1 MKETTML
8 DLEKMLAP
16 VGEGQPCGEDL
27 AFSSEIDAIVRARQA
42 DDPSIGQGA
51 WVTELKEADWKFV
64 AKQCATLIE
73 TRSKDLQLAV
83 WLAEAGAR
91 TGGVRGL
98 ADSLDLIAALCER
111 YWDDLYP
118 LPDEDGHERRIGN
131 LAWVAARIA
140 PWLRA
145 VPLTEGGAGAPGY
158 ALGDFDMA
166 RAHGG
171 DALAKLETARQR
183 GSRGFYQ
190 GLLGDCAHC
199 KAAIDRLERSIDAR
213 LAADGPS
220 FSAAR
225 SGLESVLM
233 FVKPL
238 AGEVA
243 AGGAA
248 GTHAAGNA
256 HEAAVQQEGGQ
267 GSVQDSTEAPAS
279 ADMAGGPPRTRAQA
293 LAQLRAVADY
303 FRRNEPH
310 SPVAYLAEKA
320 AHWGE
325 QPLHVWL
332 RALVKDDASF
342 AHIEELLGVE
352 AGS

>member
-1 MKETTML
+1 MDASL
-8 DLEKMLAP
+8 DIDKLLAP
-16 VGEGQPCGEDL
+16 VSAHQPCGEDL

-42 DDPSIGQGA
+42 DDPSIEQGA

-64 AKQCATLIE
+64 ARQCAALIE
-73 TRSKDLQLAV
+73 QRSKDLQLAV
-83 WLAEAGAR
+83 WLAEASVK

-98 ADSLDLIAALCER
+98 AGSLELIAALCVR
-111 YWDDLYP
+111 YWDGLYP

-131 LAWVAARIA
+131 LAWVASRIA
-140 PWLRA
+140 SWLRA
-145 VPLTEGGAGAPGY
+145 VPLTEVSGAGGKGY
-158 ALGDFDMA
+158 ALRDFDVA

-171 DALAKLETARQR
+171 EELAKLETARQR
-183 GSRGFYQ
+183 GARGFYQ
-190 GLLGDCAHC
+190 ALLRDCLQC
-199 KAAIDRLERSIDAR
+199 KAAIDRLEQSLDAR

-220 FSAAR
+220 FSAAK

-238 AGEVA
+238 GGEA
-243 AGGAA
+243 
-248 GTHAAGNA
+248 
-256 HEAAVQQEGGQ
+256 
-267 GSVQDSTEAPAS
+267 EAPAS
-279 ADMAGGPPRTRAQA
+279 AQAGETGVSGEGGATAVPPSGTAASTAASTAAPAGGPPQSRAQA
-293 LAQLRAVADY
+293 LAQLRGVAEF
-303 FRRNEPH
+303 FRRTEPH
-310 SPVAYLAEKA
+310 SPVAYLADKA

-352 AGS
+352 TKS